1 MDSTAVWSYHLL
13 RLAAP
18 TMITGV
24 EILFRL
30 GCQCVRHKKL
40 LGTERAAKST
50 LNPSACVEFAS
61 TFVSFVYFVCHFP
74 SPTIRTLQ
82 CHEVS
87 TITR

>member
-30 GCQCVRHKKL
+30 GCQDVHHKKL

-50 LNPSACVEFAS
+50 LNPSACVEFTRS
-61 TFVSFVYFVCHFP
+61 FVSFFYFVCHL
-74 SPTIRTLQ
+74 SSDRGW
-82 CHEVS
+82 HK
-87 TITR
+87 